1 MWREEQMGFY
11 SRWILPQVI
20 ELTMRQKNFAPF
32 RERTAGAKASLDR
45 FEHSLRQLALPLAQA
60 RLSR

>member
-20 ELTMRQKNFAPF
+20 ELAMRQF
-32 RERTAGAKASLDR
+32 RERTAGAAHGRVLEIGIGSVSTSHHITR
-45 FEHSLRQLALPLAQA
+45 I
-60 RLSR
+60 